1 MLYRTYKEF
10 QTLAT
15 ESQSTPSC
23 KCDNMHKKTE
33 YFSIDL
39 FTIVVFCDIMQ
50 MFGGDNNENAGCS
63 NSG

>member
-39 FTIVVFCDIMQ
+39 FTIVVFCDIM
-50 MFGGDNNENAGCS
+50 
-63 NSG
+63 